1 MGLKN
6 HQIEIYERIKN
17 VNLKIAVTIVFLTV
31 MVGVLIVLIVFI
43 ILCFTKD
50 KGIEKIVLGV
60 IECIMVNAIRPLAKH
75 FFPVLS
81 PPVK

>member
-1 MGLKN
+1 MGLEN
-6 HQIEIYERIKN
+6 RQIEIYERIKN
-17 VNLKIAVTIVFLTV
+17 VNLKIVVTIVFLTV
-31 MVGVLIVLIVFI
+31 MVGVLIVFI
-43 ILCFTKD
+43 ILCFTND

-75 FFPVLS
+75 FFPVIS

>member
-1 MGLKN
+1 MELEN
-6 HQIEIYERIKN
+6 RRIETYERKQN

-31 MVGVLIVLIVFI
+31 MAGVLIVFI

-50 KGIEKIVLGV
+50 KGIEKIGLGI
-60 IECIMVNAIRPLAKH
+60 IECIMVNSVRPLAKH
-75 FFPVLS
+75 FFPVLG

>member
-31 MVGVLIVLIVFI
+31 MVGVLIVLI